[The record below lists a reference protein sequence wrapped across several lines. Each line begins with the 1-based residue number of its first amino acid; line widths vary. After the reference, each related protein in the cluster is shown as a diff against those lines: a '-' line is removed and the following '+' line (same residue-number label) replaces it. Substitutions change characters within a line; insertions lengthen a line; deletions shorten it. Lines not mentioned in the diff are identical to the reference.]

1 MEYIARSK
9 SFFKIFWIFPGFCQS
24 SHIWS
29 LSCILDH
36 VHACSY
42 KRNLVHSC
50 ILIKNFLIYR
60 SQPSELACSS
70 YTSMFSFFEFQRNE
84 NSVSLRIAMLLYLA
98 FLNASFKL
106 IPFFSVDIPFKK
118 KGPAYQTDYILTNT
132 EIEDIPKYKL
142 IRGGKLV
149 MVIEIKKTVNTNFTS
164 IEPHDVLEL
173 MVYCQYLMRLYDKE
187 MILGSLTDGRV
198 WHTIK
203 FGMEED
209 MLMIMKYGNIIAKDD
224 MEVIGSVPNLLTL

>member
-1 MEYIARSK
+1 
-9 SFFKIFWIFPGFCQS
+9 
-24 SHIWS
+24 
-29 LSCILDH
+29 
-36 VHACSY
+36 
-42 KRNLVHSC
+42 
-50 ILIKNFLIYR
+50 
-60 SQPSELACSS
+60 
-70 YTSMFSFFEFQRNE
+70 
-84 NSVSLRIAMLLYLA
+84 MLLYLA
-98 FLNASFKL
+98 FLNASFKM

-173 MVYCQYLMRLYDKE
+173 MVYCQYLMRLYDEE